1 VALRPNGLVAGG
13 SRRNAGLIIEGGE
26 MTELHFPELGR
37 RSAGR
42 VPGRGVLVCWLAA
55 DGSRVHVGDRLA
67 EVRAAGDGVD
77 VGWVSALA
85 TGTLWHQ
92 ARPGEVLR
100 AGAVVGLID

>member
-1 VALRPNGLVAGG
+1 
-13 SRRNAGLIIEGGE
+13 
-26 MTELHFPELGR
+26 MTELHFPELARQPTGC
-37 RSAGR
+37 A
-42 VPGRGVLVCWLAA
+42 PARGVLVCWLAA

-67 EVRAAGDGVD
+67 EVRVADDHFGRT

-92 ARPGEVLR
+92 VRPGEVLT